1 MWCVVTVDRK
11 SYLVNNFLDFSVIF
25 MTPTKSSATEIL
37 ERLFSSYGVTS
48 QKELAG
54 LLEMAPNNISGW
66 LKRDSVS
73 GNAIIKC
80 ALDTGADL
88 HWLVTGEFENSN
100 LQIRDTRLKGKA
112 LYDQIL
118 ASGGKAVLRRMLD
131 AYGFSTQKELSDLLG
146 ISAATIS
153 TWVRRNFFPGDVVI
167 ACALDTGVSLEWL
180 ATGKG
185 TASVDH
191 HSVVDASDS
200 IVIDKK
206 TLLAGKLEGSMLCSI
221 DRSFLPQ
228 NVNVEKLCY
237 VQSGKNAWLVEMG
250 ESEISN
256 GVWLLDIDGILDVYS
271 VSRRPGN
278 KLRITGHDSEFDCAA
293 DEVVAKGLVAVVL
306 KKTI

>member
-1 MWCVVTVDRK
+1 MRLENANASDVLDRILSAYGFTMQKDLSEKLGIAK
-11 SYLVNNFLDFSVIF
+11 SNVASWLQRGQVPGNVI
-25 MTPTKSSATEIL
+25 
-37 ERLFSSYGVTS
+37 V
-48 QKELAG
+48 Q
-54 LLEMAPNNISGW
+54 
-66 LKRDSVS
+66 
-73 GNAIIKC
+73 C
-80 ALDTGADL
+80 ALDTGADVN
-88 HWLVTGEFENSN
+88 WLVTGEFENSN
-100 LQIRDTRLKGKA
+100 LQTRDARLKGKA

-146 ISAATIS
+146 ISTATIS
-153 TWVRRNFFPGDVVI
+153 TWVRRDFFPGDVVI

-185 TASVDH
+185 TTSVEQ
-191 HSVVDASDS
+191 HSAVNTPDS
-200 IVIDKK
+200 IVIDRK
-206 TLLAGKLEGSMLCSI
+206 TLLAGKLEGSMSCSI

-237 VQSGKNAWLVEMG
+237 VQSGKSAWLVEMG

-256 GVWLLDIDGILDVYS
+256 GVWLLDIDGVLDVYS

-278 KLRITGHDSEFDCAA
+278 KLRITGHDSEFDCAV